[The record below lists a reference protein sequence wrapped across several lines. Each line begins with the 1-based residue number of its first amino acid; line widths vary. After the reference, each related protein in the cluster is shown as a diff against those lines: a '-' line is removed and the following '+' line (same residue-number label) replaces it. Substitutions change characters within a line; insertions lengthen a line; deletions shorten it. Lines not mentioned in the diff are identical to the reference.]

1 MLDKYKILDDAKA
14 TLLIEAK
21 AVEGLLD
28 QLDEDFSHA
37 VELIHLNKGRL
48 IVTGIGKSAVIAMKI
63 VASMNSTGTP
73 AVFMHAADAIH
84 GDLGIVQPGDIV
96 LCLSK
101 SGTSPEIKDLVPHIK
116 HRGNK
121 LISITANEEGYLAQA
136 SDFVLL
142 TNVEKEA
149 CPNNLAPTAST
160 TAQMAMGDA
169 LTVCLLKLK
178 NFDANDFAMHHP
190 GGALGKKLYLT
201 VGQIAA
207 ENLQPQVGLNTK
219 IDQVLDEITTK
230 RLGTT
235 AVIENN
241 QIKGIVT
248 DGDIRRM
255 LKQKRDI
262 HNLVAKD
269 IMTPSPV
276 LLEEE
281 VLAIKALNIFEE
293 KSINHIIV
301 VNTSGKY
308 KGVVHILDLIKEGIS
323 E

>member
-1 MLDKYKILDDAKA
+1 MLDKNKILEDAKA

-21 AVEGLLD
+21 ALEGLVE
-28 QLDEDFSHA
+28 QLNGDFSLA
-37 VELIHLNKGRL
+37 VESIHLNKGRL

-84 GDLGIVQPGDIV
+84 GDLGIVQPDDIV

-121 LISITANEEGYLAQA
+121 LISITANKEGYLAQE

-142 TNVEKEA
+142 TDVKKEA

-178 NFDANDFAMHHP
+178 NFNANDFAKHHP
-190 GGALGKKLYLT
+190 GGTLGKKLYLT

-207 ENLQPQVGLNTK
+207 ENLQPQVDLDTT

-235 AVIENN
+235 VVLENDK
-241 QIKGIVT
+241 IKGIVT

-255 LKQKRDI
+255 LKEKRDI
-262 HNLVAKD
+262 HKLVAKD
-269 IMTPSPV
+269 IMSPSPI
-276 LLEEE
+276 LLKEE
-281 VLAIKALNIFEE
+281 VLAVKALSIFEE

-301 VNTSGKY
+301 VDKDRQY
-308 KGVVHILDLIKEGIS
+308 KGIVHILDLIKEGIS

>member
-1 MLDKYKILDDAKA
+1 MLDKYKILEDAKA

-84 GDLGIVQPGDIV
+84 GDLGIVLPDDIV

-101 SGTSPEIKDLVPHIK
+101 SGTSPEIIDLVPHIK

-142 TNVEKEA
+142 TDVEKEA

-207 ENLQPQVGLNTK
+207 ENLQPQVGLNTT

-255 LKQKRDI
+255 LKEKRDI
-262 HNLVAKD
+262 HQLVAKD

-301 VNTSGKY
+301 VNTSGEY
-308 KGVVHILDLIKEGIS
+308 KGIVHILDLIKEGIS

>member
-1 MLDKYKILDDAKA
+1 MLDKNKILEDAKA

-21 AVEGLLD
+21 ALEGLLE
-28 QLDEDFSHA
+28 QLNEDFSSA

-48 IVTGIGKSAVIAMKI
+48 VVTGIGKSAVIAMKI

-73 AVFMHAADAIH
+73 AVFMHAGDAIH
-84 GDLGIVQPGDIV
+84 GDLGIVQPDDIV

-116 HRGNK
+116 HRKNK
-121 LISITANEEGYLAQA
+121 LISITANKEGYLAQE

-142 TNVEKEA
+142 TDVEKEA

-169 LTVCLLKLK
+169 LAVCLLKLK
-178 NFDANDFAMHHP
+178 KFNANDFAKHHP

-201 VGQIAA
+201 VGQIAV
-207 ENLQPQVGLNTK
+207 ENLKPQVGLNTS

-235 AVIENN
+235 VVIDNEH
-241 QIKGIVT
+241 IKGIVT

-262 HNLVAKD
+262 HKLVAKD
-269 IMTPSPV
+269 IMSPSPI

-281 VLAIKALNIFEE
+281 VLAVKALSIFEE

-301 VNTSGKY
+301 VDKDNQY
-308 KGVVHILDLIKEGIS
+308 KGIVHILDLIKEGIS

>member
-1 MLDKYKILDDAKA
+1 MLDKYKILEDAKA

-84 GDLGIVQPGDIV
+84 GDLGIVQPDDIV

-142 TNVEKEA
+142 TDVEKEA

-207 ENLQPQVGLNTK
+207 ENMQPQVGLNTT

-255 LKQKRDI
+255 LKEKRDI
-262 HNLVAKD
+262 HQLVAKD

-301 VNTSGKY
+301 VNTSGEY
-308 KGVVHILDLIKEGIS
+308 KGIVHILDLIKEGIS